1 MSILNVPELPLMITG
16 LLNNFP
22 TRTCM
27 QDEAIV
33 VGICVKSVWFLI
45 FQPIKLKEK
54 NAVSLLYLYDVMDH
68 CFIWPYSQG
77 KAYSSQKLYLPT
89 FLPLKH
95 NSWNCDAYNCL
106 AEPLWVIF
114 TLVLHITCCI
124 KILWCPTISHT
135 MNSQCNHS
143 DDAFSLR

>member
-1 MSILNVPELPLMITG
+1 MITG

-54 NAVSLLYLYDVMDH
+54 NAVSLLYLYDVMDL
-68 CFIWPYSQG
+68 CFI
-77 KAYSSQKLYLPT
+77 
-89 FLPLKH
+89 
-95 NSWNCDAYNCL
+95 
-106 AEPLWVIF
+106 
-114 TLVLHITCCI
+114 
-124 KILWCPTISHT
+124 
-135 MNSQCNHS
+135 
-143 DDAFSLR
+143 